1 MYTAENYMWGW
12 IFYTTGVLCQLSLFW
27 LLIRKISIGWI
38 KHLLLLLYLVIFFTP
53 VTSYPDNPHLA
64 PAFFVSLYEGF
75 IAHGE
80 DVGFQRGL
88 APIIAIAFFTLIFYL
103 MGFSIIRRFTAAKLK
118 LNKNKQP
125 S

>member
-12 IFYTTGVLCQLSLFW
+12 IFYSTGVLCLLSLFW
-27 LLIRKISIGWI
+27 LLIRKISIGWL

-64 PAFFVSLYEGF
+64 PAFFVSLYEGL
-75 IAHGE
+75 IARG
-80 DVGFQRGL
+80 DDLGFQRGL
-88 APIIAIAFFTLIFYL
+88 APIVAIAFFAIVFYVL
-103 MGFSIIRRFTAAKLK
+103 GRLIIRRFTAFKPK
-118 LNKNKQP
+118 EVSNKQP